1 MVAVASVSSER
12 AGRRACVAGSASSCV
27 SVFRAA
33 GFGAASSGADASDA
47 GLFVAFGA
55 AFRAVAF
62 GAAGSSA
69 GTSTS
74 AGKLSATYTGF
85 AGGRT
90 GRFAT
95 SVNPSRATD

>member
-55 AFRAVAF
+55 AFRRTT
-62 GAAGSSA
+62 GLTPGSFRPA
-69 GTSTS
+69 
-74 AGKLSATYTGF
+74 
-85 AGGRT
+85 
-90 GRFAT
+90 
-95 SVNPSRATD
+95 